1 MLYSC
6 IIPTF
11 NNGDLIKKCIDSIL
25 LNKLKKEII
34 IIDDGSTDDTA
45 KICKRYQKK
54 NSSIKYIRQRNQ
66 GVSAARNKGVKI
78 AKGDFI
84 FFLDSDDYVSNNFL
98 EIVDKYLKNLMQIF

>member
-1 MLYSC
+1 MPYSF

-54 NSSIKYIRQRNQ
+54 K
-66 GVSAARNKGVKI
+66 
-78 AKGDFI
+78 
-84 FFLDSDDYVSNNFL
+84 
-98 EIVDKYLKNLMQIF
+98 